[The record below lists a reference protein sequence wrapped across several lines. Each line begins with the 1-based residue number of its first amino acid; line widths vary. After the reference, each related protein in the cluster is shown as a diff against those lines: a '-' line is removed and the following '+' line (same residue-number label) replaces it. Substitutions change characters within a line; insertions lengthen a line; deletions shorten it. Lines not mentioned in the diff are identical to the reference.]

1 MSDKSSISSP
11 SAHES
16 DDVGRL
22 VRYAG
27 AREDVAEA
35 RAANAHARVLEHWE
49 QETAARKR
57 VTRRQRG
64 TWYAAAAGIALV
76 AISALWLLSTLTR
89 PGGVPFAIVVSTSG
103 DAYLG
108 DTPLVPGER
117 INAAASVHTLTGG
130 HVVLAMESGH
140 ELRLDENTKLE
151 ARDDNRFG
159 LERGAVFVRSG
170 AGRETSVFIETPFG
184 TASDLGT
191 QFQVRLARRSIVVS
205 VREGLVQL
213 EKSRSDR
220 VNIEDGN
227 LYVLS
232 DDGLSQFRQVAADDE
247 IWDWVDAS
255 PPAFDIEG
263 VSLASYLAWFASE
276 IGAELEWADAASQA
290 AAGATVLSGS
300 IEGATLK
307 EGFEEVRSFAPFEY
321 EMTKSTLRVK
331 VL

>member
-1 MSDKSSISSP
+1 MRALIALGLVEPVGQMQPLEQELDRRR
-11 SAHES
+11 HR
-16 DDVGRL
+16 GRL
-22 VRYAG
+22 VASGELHRRLG
-27 AREDVAEA
+27 
-35 RAANAHARVLEHWE
+35 E
-49 QETAARKR
+49 QETAARR
-57 VTRRQRG
+57 QARRPRRG
-64 TWYAAAAGIALV
+64 TWYAAAAGLALV
-76 AISALWLLSTLTR
+76 AVSTVWLLSTMT
-89 PGGVPFAIVVSTSG
+89 PFAATPFAIVVSASG

-108 DTPLVPGER
+108 DRPLTPGER
-117 INAAASVHTLTGG
+117 IDVSASVHTLTGG

-140 ELRLDENTKLE
+140 EVRLDENTKMD
-151 ARDDNRFG
+151 ARDEYRFG

-170 AGRETSVFIETPFG
+170 SGNETSVFIETPFG

-191 QFQVRLARRSIVVS
+191 QFQVRLARRSIMVG

-220 VNIEDGN
+220 VNIEDGS

-255 PPAFDIEG
+255 PRAFYIQG
-263 VSLASYLAWFASE
+263 ASLASYLAWFASE
-276 IGAELEWADAASQA
+276 IGAELEWADEASKADAAR
-290 AAGATVLSGS
+290 TELSGS

-307 EGFEEVRSFAPFEY
+307 QGFDEVRRIAPFEY
-321 EMTKSTLRVK
+321 EMTNTTLRVK